1 MIGAYLNRNKYNVV
15 NDYLEY
21 KKKDLLYKY
30 KKEVLEANKKGEFV
44 KDLPDLSAKF
54 SQLNIDGHGIEISED
69 VSEHYPVSLEEEK
82 NQINLK
88 YQNLEYLRKSRD
100 IFEKCRT
107 TCKVPDARMRNYV
120 VLPKENQMCLT
131 DCLNVRYEVLLPQKP
146 ENENNVKKF
155 VWTA

>member
-1 MIGAYLNRNKYNVV
+1 MIEAYLNRNKFNVI

-21 KKKDLLYKY
+21 KKRDLLYKY
-30 KKEVLEANKKGEFV
+30 KKDVLEANNKGQFV

-54 SQLNIDGHGIEISED
+54 SQVNIDSQGIEISAD
-69 VSEHYPVSLEEEK
+69 VSEHYPVSLEEERD
-82 NQINLK
+82 QINLK
-88 YQNLEYLRKSRD
+88 YQNLDYLRKSRD

-107 TCKVPDARMRNYV
+107 TCKVPDVRLRNYV

-131 DCLNVRYEVLLPQKP
+131 DCLNVRYELYLPERP
-146 ENENNVKKF
+146 ANNDKVKKF